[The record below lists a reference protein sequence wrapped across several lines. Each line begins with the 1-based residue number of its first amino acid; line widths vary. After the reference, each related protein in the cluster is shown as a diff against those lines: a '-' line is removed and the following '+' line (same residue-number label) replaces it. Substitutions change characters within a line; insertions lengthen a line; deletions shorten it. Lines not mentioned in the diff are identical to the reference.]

1 MVCNDRSRDRTAET
15 IRRAARILEVAANRK
30 FSIMKNTSHV
40 DRLSDQINEHRA
52 RAERLPAGRERDELL
67 HQARQ
72 DEIARR
78 LIEWVNSSD
87 HEPPPGDVIPIQK
100 HRLDRK

>member
-1 MVCNDRSRDRTAET
+1 
-15 IRRAARILEVAANRK
+15 
-30 FSIMKNTSHV
+30 MKNTSHV

-52 RAERLPAGRERDELL
+52 RAERLPAGCERDELL
-67 HQARQ
+67 HQAKQ